1 MSDGVF
7 RSKKGFTVV
16 QNSVTKD
23 NSISLRAKG
32 LYVLMQ
38 TYITMPDRKYK
49 KSEFMKMVPEGKC
62 TFEAAWKELKA
73 AGFIK
78 QHVFC
83 MGHAF
88 RTEYELLDEPQKG
101 INMYYYDREGTLTKT
116 SE

>member
-23 NSISLRAKG
+23 NNISLRAKG

-62 TFEAAWKELKA
+62 TFEGLHLFFFFLLQIYKMYLNAANILGIILCFNVKE
-73 AGFIK
+73 
-78 QHVFC
+78 C
-83 MGHAF
+83 
-88 RTEYELLDEPQKG
+88 
-101 INMYYYDREGTLTKT
+101 
-116 SE
+116 

>member
-16 QNSVTKD
+16 QNSITKD
-23 NSISLRAKG
+23 EGLSLRAKG
-32 LYVLMQ
+32 LYVLIQ
-38 TYITMPDRKYK
+38 AYITMPDKNYN
-49 KSEFMKMVPEGKC
+49 KSDFQKMVAEGKC

-78 QHVFC
+78 QHIFC

-88 RTEYELLDEPQKG
+88 RSEYELLDEPQKG